1 MVLPDNVA
9 MVSVLLLGGDG
20 ARILPGL
27 AGALLRAWHPLP
39 WGITPGMMRS
49 LFRLFAA
56 KRLFDMVRSSGA
68 ASRGGRAA
76 PRGGFGGF
84 GRRSAPPPRR
94 RFF

>member
-1 MVLPDNVA
+1 M
-9 MVSVLLLGGDG
+9 LLLRWDG
-20 ARILPGL
+20 ARILPGPG
-27 AGALLRAWHPLP
+27 GAQGRAWAPRRR
-39 WGITPGMMRS
+39 GISPTMMRS

-56 KRLFDMVRSSGA
+56 KRLFDMVRGGGA
-68 ASRGGRAA
+68 ATRGGRGYSRGAA